1 MKEFQIPVHSRYT
14 VPLACP
20 ATASG
25 CAAVPVRC
33 QGCSHLTPRPRRQL
47 NSGAPGGD
55 LDEARAWVLHIQAK
69 LHQWATNDS
78 DQRFDDLYNLVCHPA
93 TLAVAWDQI
102 KRNRGSRT
110 AGVDGETRWYIEHR
124 RGASAFLADIRTALR
139 DRTFRP
145 CAVRRHG
152 IPKSGGKVRYLGIPT
167 IRDRVVQMALKLI
180 LEPIFEAD
188 FVATSYGF
196 RPGRRAQDAIAEVY
210 QFAKAPSNYEYVV
223 EGDIEAC
230 FDRIDHA
237 SLMARIRKRVGDR
250 KVLALLKAF
259 LSAGVMTEL
268 GTTARSDMG
277 TPQGGIISP
286 LLANIALSALDEHFE
301 RAWRDQSRYNG
312 RRLYLHRTGRPT
324 YRLIRYADDF
334 VLMVKGT
341 REQAEAL
348 KEEVA
353 TVLAT
358 ELKLTLS
365 PAKTLVTHIDEG
377 FDFLGFR
384 IQRETRNGKWTVYTF
399 PSRKALESIKRRVK
413 ALTRHTTTS
422 LSLSQLL
429 YRLNPLLRGWTSY
442 FRFAASKRTFAY
454 LGYFTWWRVV
464 RWLRK
469 KHKRP
474 SWRRLRRRQLRNW
487 EVRENGVQLFRPSRV
502 SVERYRYRGSH
513 IPSRWEPAS
522 P

>member
-1 MKEFQIPVHSRYT
+1 MTSS
-14 VPLACP
+14 PLR
-20 ATASG
+20 TGEDAS
-25 CAAVPVRC
+25 P
-33 QGCSHLTPRPRRQL
+33 
-47 NSGAPGGD
+47 NSGAPDGD
-55 LDEARAWVLHIQAK
+55 LEEARDWVLHIQTK

-78 DQRFDDLYNLVCHPA
+78 DQRFDDLYNLVCNPA
-93 TLAVAWDQI
+93 TLAVAWDRI

-110 AGVDGETRWYIEHR
+110 AGVDGETRWHIEHR
-124 RGASAFLADIRTALR
+124 RGAAAFLADIRVALR
-139 DRTFRP
+139 DRTYRP

-152 IPKSGGKVRYLGIPT
+152 IPKAGGKVRYLGIPT

-196 RPGRRAQDAIAEVY
+196 RPGRRTQDAIAEVY

-237 SLMARIRKRVGDR
+237 SLMARVRKRVGDR

-259 LSAGVMTEL
+259 LSAGVMTALE
-268 GTTARSDMG
+268 TTARSDMG
-277 TPQGGIISP
+277 TPQGGIVSP
-286 LLANIALSALDEHFE
+286 LLANIALSALDEHFDQ
-301 RAWRDQSRYNG
+301 AWRDQSRYKG
-312 RRLYLHRTGRPT
+312 RRQQLHHAGRPT

-353 TVLAT
+353 TVLAM

-384 IQRETRNGKWTVYTF
+384 IQRKTHNGKRVVYTF
-399 PSRKALESIKRRVK
+399 PSRKAFESIKRRVK

-429 YRLNPLLRGWTSY
+429 RRLNPLLRGWTNY
-442 FRFAASKRTFAY
+442 FRHAASKRTFTY
-454 LGYFTWWRVV
+454 LDYFSWWRMA
-464 RWLRK
+464 RWLWK

-474 SWRRLRRRQLRNW
+474 SWKRMKRRELRNW
-487 EVRENGVQLFRPSRV
+487 EIGEGGVQLFRPHRV
-502 SVERYRYRGSH
+502 PVERYRYRGSR
-513 IPSRWEPAS
+513 IPSLWELANPRGSVTALAFVR
-522 P
+522 

>member
-1 MKEFQIPVHSRYT
+1 MTSS
-14 VPLACP
+14 PLRTGEDAP
-20 ATASG
+20 
-25 CAAVPVRC
+25 P
-33 QGCSHLTPRPRRQL
+33 
-47 NSGAPGGD
+47 NSGAPDSD
-55 LDEARAWVLHIQAK
+55 LAEARAWVLHIQTK
-69 LHQWATNDS
+69 LHQWATTDS
-78 DQRFDDLYNLVCHPA
+78 DQRFDDLYNLVCNPA
-93 TLAVAWDQI
+93 TLAVAWDRI

-124 RGASAFLADIRTALR
+124 RGVPAFLADTRATLR
-139 DRTFRP
+139 DRTFQP

-152 IPKSGGKVRYLGIPT
+152 IPKADGKVRYLGIPT

-196 RPGRRAQDAIAEVY
+196 RPGRRTQDAIAEIY
-210 QFAKAPSNYEYVV
+210 HFAKAPSNYEYVV

-237 SLMARIRKRVGDR
+237 SLMTRVRKRVGDR
-250 KVLALLKAF
+250 KVLALVKAF
-259 LSAGVMTEL
+259 LTAGIMTEL

-277 TPQGGIISP
+277 TPQGGIVSP
-286 LLANIALSALDEHFE
+286 LLANIALSALDEHFD
-301 RAWRDQSRYNG
+301 RAWLDQSRYYG
-312 RRLYLHRTGRPT
+312 HRKLLHRRGLPT

-334 VLMVKGT
+334 VIMVKGT

-348 KEEVA
+348 KEELA
-353 TVLAT
+353 TVLAK

-384 IQRETRNGKWTVYTF
+384 IQRKTRNGKRVVYTF
-399 PSRKALESIKRRVK
+399 PSRKAFESIKRRVK
-413 ALTRHTTTS
+413 ALTRHNTIS
-422 LSLSQLL
+422 LSLPQLL
-429 YRLNPLLRGWTSY
+429 DHINPLLRGWTSY
-442 FRFAASKRTFAY
+442 FRHAASKRTFGY
-454 LGYFTWWRVV
+454 LDHFTWWRVV

-474 SWRRLRRRQLRNW
+474 SWKRMKRRELRNW
-487 EVRENGVQLFRPSRV
+487 KIGEAGVQLFRPHRV
-502 SVERYRYRGSH
+502 PVERYRYRGSR
-513 IPSRWEPAS
+513 IPSLWESANP
-522 P
+522 

>member
-1 MKEFQIPVHSRYT
+1 VTSS
-14 VPLACP
+14 PLRTGEDAP
-20 ATASG
+20 
-25 CAAVPVRC
+25 
-33 QGCSHLTPRPRRQL
+33 L
-47 NSGAPGGD
+47 NSGAPESD
-55 LDEARAWVLHIQAK
+55 LDEARAWVLHIQTK
-69 LHQWATNDS
+69 LHQWATVDS

-93 TLAVAWDQI
+93 TITVAWDHI

-124 RGASAFLADIRTALR
+124 RGVSTFLADIRTTLR

-152 IPKSGGKVRYLGIPT
+152 IPKAGGKVRYLGIPT

-196 RPGRRAQDAIAEVY
+196 RPGRRTQDAIAEIY
-210 QFAKAPSNYEYVV
+210 HFAKAPSNYEYVV

-237 SLMARIRKRVGDR
+237 SLMTRVRKRVGDR
-250 KVLALLKAF
+250 KVLALVKAF
-259 LSAGVMTEL
+259 LTAGIMTEL

-277 TPQGGIISP
+277 TPQGGIVSP
-286 LLANIALSALDEHFE
+286 LLANIALSALDEHFD
-301 RAWRDQSRYNG
+301 RAWLDQSRYYG
-312 RRLYLHRTGRPT
+312 HRKLLHRRGLPT

-334 VLMVKGT
+334 VIMVKGT

-348 KEEVA
+348 KEELA
-353 TVLAT
+353 TVLAK

-384 IQRETRNGKWTVYTF
+384 IQRKTRNGKRVVYTF
-399 PSRKALESIKRRVK
+399 PSRKAFESIKRRVK
-413 ALTRHTTTS
+413 ALTRHNTIS
-422 LSLSQLL
+422 LSLPQLL
-429 YRLNPLLRGWTSY
+429 YHINPLLRGWTSY
-442 FRFAASKRTFAY
+442 FRHAASKRTFGY
-454 LGYFTWWRVV
+454 LDHFTWWRVV

-474 SWRRLRRRQLRNW
+474 SWKRMKRRELRNW
-487 EVRENGVQLFRPSRV
+487 KIGEAGVQLFRPHRV
-502 SVERYRYRGSH
+502 PVERYRYRGSR
-513 IPSRWEPAS
+513 IPSLWESANP
-522 P
+522 

>member
-1 MKEFQIPVHSRYT
+1 MTSS
-14 VPLACP
+14 PLRTGEDA
-20 ATASG
+20 
-25 CAAVPVRC
+25 
-33 QGCSHLTPRPRRQL
+33 LL

-55 LDEARAWVLHIQAK
+55 LAEARAWVLHIQTK
-69 LHQWATNDS
+69 LHQWATTDS
-78 DQRFDDLYNLVCHPA
+78 DKRFDDLYNLVCHPA
-93 TLAVAWDQI
+93 TLAVAWDHI

-124 RGASAFLADIRTALR
+124 RGVSAFLADIQTTLR
-139 DRTFRP
+139 DRTFQP

-152 IPKSGGKVRYLGIPT
+152 IPKTGGKVRYLGIPT

-180 LEPIFEAD
+180 LEPVFEAD

-196 RPGRRAQDAIAEVY
+196 RPGRRAQDAIAKVY
-210 QFAKAPSNYEYVV
+210 HFAQAPSNYEYVV

-237 SLMARIRKRVGDR
+237 SLMARIRKRIGDR

-259 LSAGVMTEL
+259 LAAGVMTEL

-301 RAWRDQSRYNG
+301 RLWRDQSRYTG
-312 RRLYLHRTGRPT
+312 RRSYLHRRGQPT

-353 TVLAT
+353 TVLAK

-384 IQRETRNGKWTVYTF
+384 IQGKNRNGKRVVYTF
-399 PSRKALESIKRRVK
+399 PSRKAFESIKRRVK
-413 ALTRHTTTS
+413 APTRHNTTS
-422 LSLSQLL
+422 LSLPQLL

-454 LGYFTWWRVV
+454 LDYFSWWRVA

-469 KHKRP
+469 KHKRL
-474 SWRRLRRRQLRNW
+474 SWKRLRRRQLRNW
-487 EVRENGVQLFRPSRV
+487 EIGENGVQLFRPSRV
-502 SVERYRYRGSH
+502 TVERYRYRGSR
-513 IPSRWEPAS
+513 IPSPWERANP
-522 P
+522 

>member
-1 MKEFQIPVHSRYT
+1 MTSS
-14 VPLACP
+14 PLRTGEDAP
-20 ATASG
+20 
-25 CAAVPVRC
+25 
-33 QGCSHLTPRPRRQL
+33 L
-47 NSGAPGGD
+47 NSGAPESD
-55 LDEARAWVLHIQAK
+55 LDEARAWVLHIQTK
-69 LHQWATNDS
+69 LHQWATVDS

-93 TLAVAWDQI
+93 TITVAWDHI

-124 RGASAFLADIRTALR
+124 RGVSTFLADIRTTLR

-152 IPKSGGKVRYLGIPT
+152 IPKAGGKVRYLGIPT

-196 RPGRRAQDAIAEVY
+196 RPGRRTQDAIAEIY

-237 SLMARIRKRVGDR
+237 SLMTRVRKRVGDR
-250 KVLALLKAF
+250 KVLALVKAF
-259 LSAGVMTEL
+259 LTAGIMTEL

-277 TPQGGIISP
+277 TPQGGIVSP
-286 LLANIALSALDEHFE
+286 LLANIALSALDEHFD
-301 RAWRDQSRYNG
+301 RAWLDQSRYYG
-312 RRLYLHRTGRPT
+312 HRKLLHRRGLPT

-334 VLMVKGT
+334 VIMVKGT

-348 KEEVA
+348 KEELA
-353 TVLAT
+353 TVLAK

-384 IQRETRNGKWTVYTF
+384 IQRKMRNGKRVVYTF
-399 PSRKALESIKRRVK
+399 PSRKAFESIKRRVK
-413 ALTRHTTTS
+413 ALTRHNTIS
-422 LSLSQLL
+422 LSLPQLL
-429 YRLNPLLRGWTSY
+429 DHINPLLRGWTSY
-442 FRFAASKRTFAY
+442 FRHAASKRTFGY
-454 LGYFTWWRVV
+454 LDHFTWWRVV

-474 SWRRLRRRQLRNW
+474 SWKRMKRRELRNW
-487 EVRENGVQLFRPSRV
+487 KIGEAGVQLFRPHRV
-502 SVERYRYRGSH
+502 PVERYRYRGSR
-513 IPSRWEPAS
+513 IPSLWESANP
-522 P
+522 